1 MMGLADSHTPAAVRW
16 DVLPP
21 VSFCDAPDAVGAR
34 LFSTL
39 PLLLGHLDYFPEP
52 ETRPTLCRS
61 DTRGSGASCLAP
73 LLYRHP
79 RRIPRVTEIPAKN
92 MAEKLC
98 KPHQMPLKPH
108 RCRNVGRQWTRHITR
123 HRSAESSSLHFA
135 LGAEATRG

>member
-1 MMGLADSHTPAAVRW
+1 MPPMLPARDSSQLCRCCLGTSTTFPSRDKADASAVPAV
-16 DVLPP
+16 V
-21 VSFCDAPDAVGAR
+21 
-34 LFSTL
+34 
-39 PLLLGHLDYFPEP
+39 
-52 ETRPTLCRS
+52 CRS

-92 MAEKLC
+92 MAEKLG